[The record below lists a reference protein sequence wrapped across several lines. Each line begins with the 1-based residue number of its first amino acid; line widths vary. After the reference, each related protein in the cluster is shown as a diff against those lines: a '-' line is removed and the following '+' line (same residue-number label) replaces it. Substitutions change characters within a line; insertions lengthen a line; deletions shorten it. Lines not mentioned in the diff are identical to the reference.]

1 MDWEQALINFGIV
14 AGFLALMGFWLGLSM
29 WMRVDADKRGLVGWV
44 WIFIGLVTGPVG
56 LIAYIL
62 YRGNRPVL
70 EVVKQRDELISETS
84 RAHMPVDYD
93 PDAPPPTPPE
103 KSPPVDPVKAA
114 LEAEER
120 RYHNF

>member
-14 AGFLALMGFWLGLSM
+14 AGFLALMGFWLGLAM

-44 WIFIGLVTGPVG
+44 WIFVGLVTGPVG
-56 LIAYIL
+56 LIAYML
-62 YRGNRPVL
+62 YRGSRPVL
-70 EVVKQRDELISETS
+70 EVVKQRDQLISETS

-93 PDAPPPTPPE
+93 PDAPPTPPE
-103 KSPPVDPVKAA
+103 KPPAIDPVKAA

>member
-44 WIFIGLVTGPVG
+44 WIFVGLVTGPVG
-56 LIAYIL
+56 LIAYML
-62 YRGNRPVL
+62 YRGSRPVL
-70 EVVKQRDELISETS
+70 EVVKQRDQLISETN

-93 PDAPPPTPPE
+93 PDATPTPPV
-103 KSPPVDPVKAA
+103 KPPAIDPVKAA